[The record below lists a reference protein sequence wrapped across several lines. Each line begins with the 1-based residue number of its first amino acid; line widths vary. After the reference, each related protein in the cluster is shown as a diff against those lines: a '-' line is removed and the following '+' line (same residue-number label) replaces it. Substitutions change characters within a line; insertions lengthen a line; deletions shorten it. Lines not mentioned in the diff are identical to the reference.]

1 MIKKLTA
8 VSIMASFLL
17 CACEHGQKEAKS
29 TEIEKTIDTL
39 KESSDKGNKNVQAI
53 NASNAGFREVGEVK
67 VKITTPC
74 FGVRNADDLDML
86 PRLDEVT
93 RKDSSL
99 IAKLNAGDVFILQ
112 RGEQGIKEIETE
124 TKALVSFQ
132 VGKLW
137 IWKSAIK

>member
-1 MIKKLTA
+1 M
-8 VSIMASFLL
+8 
-17 CACEHGQKEAKS
+17 
-29 TEIEKTIDTL
+29 
-39 KESSDKGNKNVQAI
+39 
-53 NASNAGFREVGEVK
+53 K

-74 FGVRNADDLDML
+74 FGVRNTDDLDML

-112 RGEQGIKEIETE
+112 RGEQGIKEMETE